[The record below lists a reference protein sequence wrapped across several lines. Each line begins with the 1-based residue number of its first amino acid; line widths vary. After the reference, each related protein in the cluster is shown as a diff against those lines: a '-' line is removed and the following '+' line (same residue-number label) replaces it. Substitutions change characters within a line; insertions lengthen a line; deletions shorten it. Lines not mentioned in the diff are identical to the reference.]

1 MSSVVVRRKVP
12 RLSLGTGIR
21 WSLIVM
27 ISAVVLMPL
36 ADLVLG
42 SFETYRQYVVGA
54 VPRPA
59 TLGNFATL
67 WASEGSLLARWLVN
81 SLVVSGAVTLLTL
94 LTVVPAA
101 YVFAKH
107 SSRWHNVIY
116 GVVLFTFFIPF
127 ETTLV
132 PLYQMFNGWSLMNSY
147 PALIL
152 PYVGSAFGLF
162 LLRQL
167 MLSFPV
173 ELLDAARVDG
183 AAPWRTLRSIVVPN
197 VKPAIVTVGLLTFI
211 NTWNDYFWP
220 SLVTTSG
227 NMRTAVVGLATL
239 LSANFQFPGPILVSA
254 LIAGGPLVVMFV
266 VFQRQITDAI
276 VRSGLQG

>member
-1 MSSVVVRRKVP
+1 MVV
-12 RLSLGTGIR
+12 
-21 WSLIVM
+21 

-42 SFETYRQYVVGA
+42 SFETYHQYVVGA
-54 VPRPA
+54 VPRPS
-59 TLGNFATL
+59 TFGNFTTL
-67 WASEGSLLARWLVN
+67 WGSEGSLLARWLIN
-81 SLVVSGAVTLLTL
+81 SLVVAGTVTLLTL

-107 SSRWHNVIY
+107 STRWHSVVY
-116 GVVLFTFFIPF
+116 AVVLFTFFVPF

-132 PLYQMFNGWSLMNSY
+132 PLYQMFNGWSLINSY

-167 MLSFPV
+167 LLSFPV
-173 ELLDAARVDG
+173 EILDAAVVDG
-183 AAPWRTLRSIVVPN
+183 ASSLKTLRSIVIPN
-197 VKPAIVTVGLLTFI
+197 VKPAIATVGLLTFI

-227 NMRTAVVGLATL
+227 HMRTTVVGLATL

-254 LIAGGPLVVMFV
+254 LIAGGPLIIIFLI
-266 VFQRQITDAI
+266 FQRQITDAI